1 MHPER
6 QTGNFSCPECSRR
19 FNRVENL
26 KRHQKTHQSHLPHV
40 CDLCR
45 RQFSRSDLLKKHRAT
60 HKKGGRLEEEAENE
74 DANHGS
80 KKRKFSFVLENYGE
94 TIVDPSITIPKPTPA
109 SRKGTAA
116 FGQSPYRKQPGFEQE
131 EPQAAARS
139 FDFSS
144 FMLQDEETCDFDTA
158 QWFTADFYHA
168 VQETTDHRRDAHA
181 VDPCKGLDEKAGQD
195 LWNWLGQVE
204 DTDVFESGFFGASSP
219 ELHQPDVGSRDTS
232 PPNVPSHEDAIA
244 FAWNPSSDAIKQT
257 SPISILS
264 QHPLR
269 LEHNARFDLTDAT
282 WAHVQSF
289 LQDRNGRPESLT
301 FPSYPNV
308 NIFLGLFFEK
318 HYEQTPV
325 LHLPAL
331 NTNKLSPALLSIM
344 VAIGATYSQIRHTR
358 RFAILLAERA
368 RLNLD
373 GLVGRDGR
381 LTRDPETIYAYALLC
396 YFGLWCGNKGAF
408 EAAEALRGTLVTY
421 ARRLPK
427 HCFEIRVAEAD
438 DDDVTGRWRAWI
450 RAESRRRLCWFVFM
464 IDSQFPAILN
474 MKAMLSTAEVSSWV
488 CPGDEALWHAS
499 TAESW
504 AVLMRGHSGYEDA
517 FFRSTAKMLVGLAR
531 MHLNTSI
538 SDIQGALG
546 KGGRDAE
553 MDAVERFKSSFE
565 YLTRPSLP
573 SASASDET
581 PSDRATSTRLAG
593 PRAEVTSRRFVA
605 FRHAIEEL
613 LTILDEAELQS
624 SSPYS
629 TFGVF
634 LNYVLLWMLVKTSSD
649 EERADWREHVT
660 SIHSKG
666 SRESE
671 LQGSITL
678 ALGTLGPGAV
688 LVQAAQSLAR
698 LGTWGASLNLALL
711 LELRAKR

>member
-6 QTGNFSCPECSRR
+6 QPGDFSCPECSRR

-60 HKKGGRLEEEAENE
+60 HKKDGRLEEEADNE

-94 TIVDPSITIPKPTPA
+94 TIVDPSITTSKPTPS
-109 SRKGTAA
+109 SREGIAA
-116 FGQSPYRKQPGFEQE
+116 CGQSPYRKQPGFEQD

-168 VQETTDHRRDAHA
+168 VQETTDHRQHAHA
-181 VDPCKGLDEKAGQD
+181 VDPCKGLDDVVAQD

-204 DTDVFESGFFGASSP
+204 DTDVSESGFFGASSP
-219 ELHQPDVGSRDTS
+219 ELHQPDIGLRDTS
-232 PPNVPSHEDAIA
+232 PPNVPSQEDAIA

-257 SPISILS
+257 SPISIPS

-282 WAHVQSF
+282 WARVQSF

-301 FPSYPNV
+301 FPSSPNV

-344 VAIGATYSQIRHTR
+344 VAIGATYSRIRHAR

-373 GLVGRDGR
+373 GLVGRDRR

-427 HCFEIRVAEAD
+427 HCFETKEAAD
-438 DDDVTGRWRAWI
+438 FGDDVTGRWRAWI

-499 TAESW
+499 SAESW
-504 AVLMRGHSGYEDA
+504 AVFMRGRSPPVSTFAQVLCGPVSHDKGEARRPNSWTVFLVLCTLASRSLEWSHDWEVYRTTRLELERLPKGQKQFSQEINKKEMLLRQLHEEIPESLCAWQTATTGFTRTAKDSGYEDT

-553 MDAVERFKSSFE
+553 MDAVERFKSSFG

-581 PSDRATSTRLAG
+581 PSDRATSKRLAG
-593 PRAEVTSRRFVA
+593 PRAEVTSRRFP
-605 FRHAIEEL
+605 L
-613 LTILDEAELQS
+613 
-624 SSPYS
+624 
-629 TFGVF
+629 
-634 LNYVLLWMLVKTSSD
+634 
-649 EERADWREHVT
+649 
-660 SIHSKG
+660 
-666 SRESE
+666 
-671 LQGSITL
+671 
-678 ALGTLGPGAV
+678 
-688 LVQAAQSLAR
+688 
-698 LGTWGASLNLALL
+698 
-711 LELRAKR
+711 